1 MFEFD
6 NVGSRDSCRDFVGN
20 GSFRIIHLLH
30 CFLPDLVLVRCYVK
44 TIYHILIIINRYIV
58 SELIFLFR

>member
-20 GSFRIIHLLH
+20 DGSFRIIHLLH

-44 TIYHILIIINRYIV
+44 TIYHVLII
-58 SELIFLFR
+58 